1 MVNRPLPAIPTEMN
15 GYNNQKHK
23 NWTSMDDDVLMPH
36 QLRVRAENM
45 DGSPR
50 RRIARPRSEV
60 FSDKQLSNIHGAKV
74 FDLDGP
80 GCYMYQARSQLQ
92 SHLQYSASS
101 DNKLSHQVNIQHN
114 HQSPSKSTE
123 VKTKDPSNNVSE
135 LAVLRY
141 QNDSPFQEAGPSYE
155 CPEEVPIANNNNK
168 SRPG

>member
-101 DNKLSHQVNIQHN
+101 DNKLSQHVSIQHN